1 MKRLAWTATVALV
14 GALALAAH
22 HVAETGMARPP
33 AVAPMPGR

>member
-22 HVAETGMARPP
+22 HVAETGVARAPS
-33 AVAPMPGR
+33 VAPMSTR